1 MVRKLKYNLFV
12 QARTGSS
19 RLKNKILKKIC
30 GRSLIEIFLERA
42 KKIKKIDK
50 IVTLLPDTEKNFTLK
65 KILKKKKINYILGS
79 EANVLKRF
87 YKASTNFPS
96 DFIIRVTSDCP
107 IFDKKI
113 VEKLI
118 RIAQSKKYDYL
129 SNVNPPTFPDG
140 MDVEIFSSKLL
151 KYCFLT
157 AKNISD
163 KEHVTPLMRRLKNI
177 KKYNLKNKIDLS
189 NYRLT
194 VDYKEDLILINNI
207 YKHFRSNKNFSYRE
221 VLRVNSKKK
230 KKWFKINNMHKRKIV

>member
-1 MVRKLKYNLFV
+1 MVKKFKFNLFV

-30 GRSLIEIFLERA
+30 GVSLIEIFLERA

-50 IVTLLPDTEKNFTLK
+50 IVTLLPETEKNFTLK
-65 KILKKKKINYILGS
+65 KILKKKKIDYILGS
-79 EANVLKRF
+79 EKNVLKRF
-87 YKASTNFPS
+87 YKASSNYPS

-107 IFDKKI
+107 IFDIKI

-118 RIAQSKKYDYL
+118 RAAESEKYDYL

-151 KYCFLT
+151 KYCFLK
-157 AKNISD
+157 AQNISD

-194 VDYKEDLILINNI
+194 VDYKDDLILINNI
-207 YKHFRSNKNFSYRE
+207 FKHFRSNKNFSYRE
-221 VLRVNSKKK
+221 ILRVNKKK
-230 KKWFKINNMHKRKIV
+230 REEWFKINSMHKRKFI